1 MKLSILHY
9 VWAILFTLGIATP
22 VFALTAD
29 EYIVLDPPRPTDNSG
44 KVEVIE
50 FFWYG
55 CPHCYRFD
63 PHLAAWLKTKPDDV
77 VFKRQPV
84 IFGKH
89 WAPHARAYF
98 TAEVLGVVDKIHK
111 DFFDA
116 MHVKKKP
123 LSTEEELADFFAAR
137 GVDKETFKKA
147 FNSFAV
153 DLKMRQANEIA
164 GTYGIDG
171 VPAIAVN
178 GKYKVTGSTAK
189 NYENMIKVMQQLVDQ
204 ERKALQASAKAQ

>member
-1 MKLSILHY
+1 MKASLMRYFL
-9 VWAILFTLGIATP
+9 VLT
-22 VFALTAD
+22 VFFSMVSSVSALTAE
-29 EYIVLDPPRPTDNSG
+29 EYVVLDPPRPTDSPG

-63 PHLAAWLKTKPDDV
+63 PYVAAWLKTKPDNV

-84 IFGKH
+84 VFGKR

-98 TAEVLGVVDKIHK
+98 AAEVLGVVDKIHQ

-116 MHVKKKP
+116 MHVKKNP
-123 LSTEEELADFFAAR
+123 LNTEEELADFFAAH

-147 FNSFAV
+147 YNSFAV
-153 DLKMRQANEIA
+153 DMKMRQANEIA
-164 GTYGIDG
+164 GSYGIDG

-178 GKYKVTGSTAK
+178 GKYKVTGTTAK
-189 NYENMIKVMQQLVDQ
+189 NYDNMIKVMQQLA
-204 ERKALQASAKAQ
+204 EKELKAFQPSSGAQ